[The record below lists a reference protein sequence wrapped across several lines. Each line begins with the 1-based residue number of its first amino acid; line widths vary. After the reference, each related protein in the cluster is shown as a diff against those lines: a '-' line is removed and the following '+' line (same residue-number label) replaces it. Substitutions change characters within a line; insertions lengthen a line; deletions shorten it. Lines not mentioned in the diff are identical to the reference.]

1 MGKLLSKF
9 RISYQI
15 GLIGAFAVLGFAAVG
30 GVYAFKTFEQSRLQT
45 QAQKADQLSILAG
58 AISKGVQEAASSSEQ
73 VTGNIQS
80 VVTAAAETGTSA
92 TTVLGAAQEL
102 SRHAARL
109 KRDIDSFIGSD
120 AA

>member
-1 MGKLLSKF
+1 M
-9 RISYQI
+9 
-15 GLIGAFAVLGFAAVG
+15 
-30 GVYAFKTFEQSRLQT
+30 
-45 QAQKADQLSILAG
+45 
-58 AISKGVQEAASSSEQ
+58 
-73 VTGNIQS
+73 TGNTQS